1 MLTMIP
7 RNLTPCL
14 LEALADR
21 PVVLLHGARQVG
33 KSTLA
38 LSLASGPHPARY
50 ITLDDAAE
58 LAAAH
63 SDPVGFIGRL
73 SGPVVLDEIQRAPE
87 LLLPIKREV
96 DRNRRPGRFLLTG
109 SANVLFLPRL
119 ADTLAGR
126 MEIHT
131 LWPLSQGEI
140 EGVREGFVDAVFSD
154 TPPSVAPDGEPEPGL
169 LERTIRGGYPE
180 AVREEAPASRQA
192 WFGSYVTTILQRE
205 VREISNIE
213 ALTAMPRLLSLLATR
228 SGSLLNMSDLSRNL
242 GIPLTTLKR
251 YLALLETTFL
261 TQTLPAWAA
270 NLGKRLAKAPKVVL
284 TDTGVMTYLLG
295 IAPERLVLEPTF
307 RGPLLET
314 FVVAEIRKQI
324 TWSQTKPSMLH
335 FRTSAGY
342 EVDLVLEARGGRL
355 VGIEVKATESP
366 AADDFRGLRLLAE
379 STRKRFHRG
388 VLLYTGAE
396 ILPFGPNLYAMPI
409 STLWRLG
416 AEKVAT

>member
-1 MLTMIP
+1 MIP
-7 RNLTPCL
+7 RNITPCL

-38 LSLASGPHPARY
+38 VSLASGPHPARY
-50 ITLDDAAE
+50 VTLDDAAE

-87 LLLPIKREV
+87 LLLSIKREV

-140 EGVREGFVDAVFSD
+140 EGVRDGFVDAVFSD
-154 TPPSVAPDGEPEPGL
+154 TLPPVTGDGEPWTRL
-169 LERTIRGGYPE
+169 IERIVRGGYPE
-180 AVREEAPASRQA
+180 VVREEAPAARQA
-192 WFGSYVTTILQRE
+192 WFGSFVTTVLQRE

-213 ALTAMPRLLSLLATR
+213 ALTAMPRLLALLAAR
-228 SGSLLNMSDLSRNL
+228 AGGLLNISDLSRSL

-261 TQTLPAWAA
+261 IQTLPAWAA

-284 TDTGVMTYLLG
+284 TDTGLMTYLLG
-295 IAPERLVLEPTF
+295 LAPDRLSLEPTF

-314 FVVAEIRKQI
+314 FAAMEIRKQI
-324 TWSQTKPSMLH
+324 TWSETQPSMLH
-335 FRTSAGY
+335 FRTSAGH
-342 EVDLVLEARGGRL
+342 EVDLVLEIGRAH
-355 VGIEVKATESP
+355 V
-366 AADDFRGLRLLAE
+366 
-379 STRKRFHRG
+379 
-388 VLLYTGAE
+388 
-396 ILPFGPNLYAMPI
+396 
-409 STLWRLG
+409 
-416 AEKVAT
+416 